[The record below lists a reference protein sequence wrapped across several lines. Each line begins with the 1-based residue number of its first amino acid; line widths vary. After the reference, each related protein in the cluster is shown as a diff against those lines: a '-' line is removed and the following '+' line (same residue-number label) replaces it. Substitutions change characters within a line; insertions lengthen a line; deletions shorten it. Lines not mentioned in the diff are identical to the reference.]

1 MNGQGVLTR
10 ADAPHILRPMAAIPD
25 KKTSRAAYHATSEAL
40 ARIWTADLA
49 AMTNEEALRRIQ
61 ALVTADTPWRER
73 PDWSGLVEQQAL
85 FHRRRTV

>member
-1 MNGQGVLTR
+1 MLKSMDAIADKNAWR
-10 ADAPHILRPMAAIPD
+10 ARY
-25 KKTSRAAYHATSEAL
+25 RETSEAL

-49 AMTNEEALRRIQ
+49 AMTDQEALRRIE

-85 FHRRRTV
+85 FHRRRRA

>member
-1 MNGQGVLTR
+1 M
-10 ADAPHILRPMAAIPD
+10 DAIPD
-25 KKTSRAAYHATSEAL
+25 KHAWQAGYHATSEAL

-49 AMTNEEALRRIQ
+49 AMSDQEALRRIE
-61 ALVTADTPWRER
+61 ALVTPDAPWRER